1 VPNIWR
7 WAARSE
13 RWQFALPRTT
23 LQRMKSFLRRFT
35 LSLAVAALAAPALA
49 QAPPGLSDSERKAGQ
64 QAHPQILQQFG
75 GAMSGTVADYVRSVG
90 QKIAV
95 QSGGG
100 ARPSDY
106 NVTLLNSNVN
116 NAFAIAG
123 GYVYITRQ
131 LLALMN
137 DEAELAFVMGHEV
150 AHVAA
155 RHGQKRQSRAA
166 LSNVLAG
173 LAGVLTGSNLVG
185 QGAGMVAGLT
195 TLGYSR
201 DQERQADSLG
211 VRYLANAGYDPLAAV
226 DSLAALGAQTSLE
239 ARLKGQ
245 GGAEPSK
252 WLSTHPPSGERVARM
267 ETEARALLPRANS
280 RAHNRDAFLNAID
293 GMIYDDDPA
302 EGVVVGT
309 GFRHSGLKL
318 ALDAPQ
324 GFAITNSP
332 QAVTGAGP
340 GGAQFDLRAA
350 DSRQTSLAAI
360 AQARW
365 QQLGVQSQPQMR
377 ATRINGIEAL
387 EGRISARARSGEVE
401 ATLTVYSWSPQLALS
416 LLSIAP
422 RGQFVTVAPVA
433 GSVRRLSDKDAGAIR
448 ARRIQVVRV
457 GQNDTLASLAGRM
470 AYDDDRMARFLT
482 LNQLAADVRLKAGD
496 RVKLVTWR

>member
-1 VPNIWR
+1 MTSRIVPAIAILLL
-7 WAARSE
+7 AAPP
-13 RWQFALPRTT
+13 L
-23 LQRMKSFLRRFT
+23 
-35 LSLAVAALAAPALA
+35 APALA
-49 QAPPGLSDSERKAGQ
+49 QAPPGLTPAERKAGAD
-64 QAHPQILQQFG
+64 AHPQILQQFG
-75 GAMSGTVADYVRSVG
+75 GAMSGPVADYVRGVG

-100 ARPSDY
+100 ARAQDY

-116 NAFAIAG
+116 NAFAIPG

-173 LAGVLTGSNLVG
+173 LAGVLTGSNVIG
-185 QGAGMVAGLT
+185 QGAGLVAGLT

-211 VRYLANAGYDPLAAV
+211 VRYLAAAGYDPMAGM
-226 DSLAALGAQTSLE
+226 DSMAALGAQTALE
-239 ARLKGQ
+239 ARLQGK

-252 WLSTHPPSGERVARM
+252 WLSTHPPSEERVARIRS
-267 ETEARALLPRANS
+267 EAQALVGKAGARAL
-280 RAHNRDAFLNAID
+280 NRDAFLNAID

-302 EGVVVGT
+302 EGVVVGS
-309 GFRHSGLKL
+309 GFRHGGLSL

-324 GFAITNSP
+324 GFRLNNTP

-340 GGAQFDLRAA
+340 NNAQFDLRAA
-350 DSRQTSLAAI
+350 DARQNSLAAI

-365 QQLGVQSQPQMR
+365 QQLGVQSQPAMR

-387 EGRISARARSGEVE
+387 EGSMQANTRNGPVE
-401 ATLTVYSWSPQLALS
+401 AALTVYSWSPQLALT
-416 LLSIAP
+416 LVSIAP
-422 RGQFVTVAPVA
+422 QGQSASVAPVA
-433 GSVRRLSDKDAGAIR
+433 ASVRRLSGQQAAQIR

-457 GQNDTLASLAGRM
+457 GPRDTAESLAARM
-470 AYDDDRMARFLT
+470 AYDDDRLARFLT
-482 LNQLAADVRLKAGD
+482 LNQLAANATLKPGD
-496 RVKLVTWR
+496 RVKLVVWR

>member
-1 VPNIWR
+1 MNP
-7 WAARSE
+7 
-13 RWQFALPRTT
+13 L
-23 LQRMKSFLRRFT
+23 LR
-35 LSLAVAALAAPALA
+35 SLALSVVIAAPAVA
-49 QAPPGLSDSERKAGQ
+49 QAPPGLSPQEKQSGA

-75 GAMSGTVADYVRSVG
+75 GAMSGPAADYVRSVG

-100 ARPSDY
+100 ARAADY

-116 NAFAIAG
+116 NAFAIPG

-155 RHGQKRQSRAA
+155 RHGQKRQDRTN

-173 LAGVLTGSNLVG
+173 LAGAVTGSDLIA

-201 DQERQADSLG
+201 EQEREADSLG
-211 VRYLANAGYDPLAAV
+211 VRYLAGAGYDPHAAT
-226 DSLAALGAQTSLE
+226 DSLAALGAQTALE

-267 ETEARALLPRANS
+267 DKEAKAVAARSSGRAL
-280 RAHNRDAFLNAID
+280 NRDAFLNAID
-293 GMIYDDDPA
+293 GLIYDDDPA

-309 GFRHSGLKL
+309 GFRHGGLAL

-324 GFAITNSP
+324 GFAVANSP
-332 QAVTGAGP
+332 QAVTGSSGNLR
-340 GGAQFDLRAA
+340 FDLRAA
-350 DSRQTSLAAI
+350 DARTADLNAI
-360 AQARW
+360 AAARW
-365 QQLGVQSQPQMR
+365 QQLGAPAQTMR
-377 ATRINGIEAL
+377 ATRINGVEAL
-387 EGRISARARSGEVE
+387 EGNIRANAKGGPVD
-401 ATLTVYSWSPQLALS
+401 ATLTVYRWSPQLALT
-416 LLSIAP
+416 LVSIAP
-422 RGQFVTVAPVA
+422 QGQAAAVAPVA
-433 GSVRRLSDKDAGAIR
+433 ASVRRMNPQDIAGIR
-448 ARRIQVVRV
+448 SRRVAVVKV
-457 GQNDTLASLAGRM
+457 GPKDTLQSLADRM
-470 AYDDDRMARFLT
+470 AYDDDRLARFLT
-482 LNQLAADVRLKAGD
+482 LNQLAATAVLKPGD
-496 RVKLVTWR
+496 RVKLVTLR

>member
-1 VPNIWR
+1 
-7 WAARSE
+7 
-13 RWQFALPRTT
+13 
-23 LQRMKSFLRRFT
+23 MKTRPLL
-35 LSLAVAALAAPALA
+35 LSLALALMAAPALA
-49 QAPPGLSDSERKAGQ
+49 QAPPGLSDQERKAGSE
-64 QAHPQILQQFG
+64 AHPQILQQFG
-75 GAMSGTVADYVRSVG
+75 GAMSGPVADYVRSVG

-116 NAFAIAG
+116 NAFAIPG

-173 LAGVLTGSNLVG
+173 LAGVLTGSNLIG
-185 QGAGMVAGLT
+185 QGAGLVAGLT

-211 VRYLANAGYDPLAAV
+211 VRYLSTAGYDPLAAV
-226 DSLAALGAQTSLE
+226 DSLAALGAQTALE

-267 ETEARALLPRANS
+267 QKEADALLPRSPS

-302 EGVVVGT
+302 EGVVVGS
-309 GFRHSGLKL
+309 GFRHGGLKL

-340 GGAQFDLRAA
+340 GNAQFDLRAA
-350 DSRQTSLAAI
+350 DARQNSLAAI

-365 QQLGVQSQPQMR
+365 QQLGVRSQPDMR

-387 EGRISARARSGEVE
+387 EGRIQANNRSGPVE
-401 ATLTVYSWSPQLALS
+401 ATLTVFSWSPQLALT
-416 LLSIAP
+416 LVTIAP
-422 RGQFVTVAPVA
+422 QNQFGAVAPVA
-433 GSVRRLSDKDAGAIR
+433 GSVRRLSDKEATSIR

-457 GQNDTLASLAGRM
+457 GPGDTLDSLAGRM

-482 LNQLAADVRLKAGD
+482 LNQLGSDARLKAGD
-496 RVKLVTWR
+496 RVKLVVWR